1 MSVVTLA
8 AAVDAAP
15 RFPRRSSR
23 DEVGRVPGAARRL
36 AELAVP
42 CDRRPRS
49 RFPHLMGETS
59 RPDVGVI
66 AVDALLAPG
75 RLALGWRLRL
85 AMKPRCQ
92 VCGATVPVLAHPV
105 RQE

>member
-1 MSVVTLA
+1 
-8 AAVDAAP
+8 
-15 RFPRRSSR
+15 
-23 DEVGRVPGAARRL
+23 
-36 AELAVP
+36 
-42 CDRRPRS
+42 
-49 RFPHLMGETS
+49 MGETS